1 MDNAEQKT
9 QGTSGTFCPAP
20 ALTENTGGH
29 EVHATAPQGF
39 ALYGDAA
46 SSAGAHVSATGMMPA
61 AAGSDQGALLLWGAM
76 HYHQDGQQ
84 DAAGSGMVSGAEPL
98 PEVDQHYLELL
109 STQYPNQV
117 AAFSEIIN
125 LQAIL
130 NLPKGTEHFVSDLHG
145 EYGAFRHILNSCS
158 GVIHEKVDDLF
169 AELSAAEKSELC
181 TLIYYP
187 QEVMSLLAEQGKL
200 TDAWYR
206 EKLLQLIGLC
216 KYLSAKYTR
225 SKVRKAINQN
235 YSYIIDELLH
245 AQSDESD
252 SRAIYHEQIIA
263 TILRTRAAPHFVST
277 LCALSKRL
285 AVDHLHVVG
294 DVFDRGP
301 SPDKIM
307 ALLMDYHSLDIQWG
321 NHDILWMGAALGSE
335 VCMATVLR
343 NNINYFNCSM
353 LESAYGISLRKL
365 NDFAQKTYRSPVKER
380 SPQALAKKAQVQA
393 MWQKQQAAGNIPA
406 SVFTPADYSGLSANE
421 AEQHAI
427 AHAAAAA
434 AVAAA
439 TAEGAAASAG
449 AGAVDAASGVANE
462 VDQAHEYELML
473 QAYADDN
480 REKMVKAITVIGLKL
495 QGQLI
500 KRNPDLGM
508 DDRLLLDKMD
518 LKAGTVKIGGKEY
531 ALNTVD
537 LPTVDPK
544 DPFALT
550 RDEAWIVAALK
561 KSFMES
567 RELQREVAFLFSH
580 GSIYKRFNGNLLYH
594 GCVPMTDDGQLR
606 EINCHGQVLK
616 GKAFLDYCEQVA
628 RHAFAYRDQHSLD
641 FMYYL
646 WCGFNSPLSGRVM
659 KPFERYFIDDKS
671 THHEPRDPYY
681 RHYYSEDVC
690 RMILEEFG
698 LDPDKGHIING
709 HTPIKVREGE
719 KPVRGNGKLFV
730 IDGGLCQA
738 YHSTTGIA
746 GYTLICSSHGMTLKA
761 HRPFES
767 TEKAIRE
774 HVDMKSDATEV
785 EHYSERLRVASSDT
799 GKNIVRTIHE
809 LEALLQAYQNGTLIE
824 RATPAR
830 YGQS

>member
-1 MDNAEQKT
+1 MGDTDKT
-9 QGTSGTFCPAP
+9 Q
-20 ALTENTGGH
+20 AL
-29 EVHATAPQGF
+29 
-39 ALYGDAA
+39 DM
-46 SSAGAHVSATGMMPA
+46 AGAGVAHTTANEG
-61 AAGSDQGALLLWGAM
+61 
-76 HYHQDGQQ
+76 YY
-84 DAAGSGMVSGAEPL
+84 
-98 PEVDQHYLELL
+98 VDQHYLELL
-109 STQYPNQV
+109 STQYPNKV

-145 EYGAFRHILNSCS
+145 EDGAFRHILNSCS
-158 GVIHEKVDDLF
+158 GVIHEKVDELF
-169 AELSAAEKSELC
+169 KLSDEVKSELC

-187 QEVMSLLAEQGKL
+187 DEVMALTQAQGRL
-200 TDAWYR
+200 NDEWYK
-206 EKLLQLIGLC
+206 EKLNQLIVLC

-252 SRAIYHEQIIA
+252 SRAQYHAKIIE
-263 TILRTRAAPHFVST
+263 TILRTHSAHHFVRT
-277 LCALSKRL
+277 MCALSKRL

-301 SPDKIM
+301 HPDKIM

-365 NDFAQKTYRSPVKER
+365 NDFAQKTYHSPVKER
-380 SPQALAKKAQVQA
+380 SQKALAKKAEVLA
-393 MWQKQQAAGNIPA
+393 ATGAAGAGAVAGAVALGAHGMHGVHGNGHAGLTAGGSIGIGGLGSLSSAFNP
-406 SVFTPADYSGLSANE
+406 SLSGWSADALE
-421 AEQHAI
+421 AEQHAA

-434 AVAAA
+434 AAQKVVEAALSR
-439 TAEGAAASAG
+439 EGTSDSHEREMVSAAQ
-449 AGAVDAASGVANE
+449 E
-462 VDQAHEYELML
+462 HEYELML

-480 REKMVKAITVIGLKL
+480 REKMVKAITVIALKL

-518 LKAGTVKIGGKEY
+518 LERGVVAIDGKEY
-531 ALNTVD
+531 ELNTVD
-537 LPTVDPK
+537 LPTIDPK
-544 DPFALT
+544 DPFALS
-550 RDEAWIVAALK
+550 RDEAYIVESLK
-561 KSFMES
+561 KSFLDS
-567 RELQREVAFLFSH
+567 RELQREVAFLFSR

-594 GCVPMTDDGQLR
+594 GCVPLTEDGKLR
-606 EINCHGQVLK
+606 EINCHGQILR
-616 GKAFLDYCEQVA
+616 GKAFMDYCEKVA
-628 RHAFAYRDQHSLD
+628 RHGFAHRDQRSLD

-681 RHYYSEDVC
+681 KQYYNEEVC

-698 LDPDKGHIING
+698 LDPDNGHIING

-719 KPVRGNGKLFV
+719 SPLRGNGKLFV

-746 GYTLICSSHGMTLKA
+746 GYTLIFSSHGMVLKA

-767 TEKAIRE
+767 TEKAISE
-774 HVDMKSDATEV
+774 HIDIKSDAMEV
-785 EHYSERLRVASSDT
+785 EHYDVRLKVANSDN
-799 GKNIVRTIHE
+799 GEKIKRAIFD
-809 LEALLQAYQNGTLIE
+809 LEALLHAYQSGTIIE
-824 RATPAR
+824 KA
-830 YGQS
+830 

>member
-1 MDNAEQKT
+1 MAPQDAQNEKQTPPVKESTLVTESTLAPESTSAAE
-9 QGTSGTFCPAP
+9 S
-20 ALTENTGGH
+20 ALTAMPVG
-29 EVHATAPQGF
+29 
-39 ALYGDAA
+39 AA
-46 SSAGAHVSATGMMPA
+46 VA
-61 AAGSDQGALLLWGAM
+61 AQSN
-76 HYHQDGQQ
+76 
-84 DAAGSGMVSGAEPL
+84 ETI
-98 PEVDQHYLELL
+98 DQHYLELL

-145 EYGAFRHILNSCS
+145 EYDAFRHILNSCS
-158 GVIHEKVDDLF
+158 GVIHEKVNDLF
-169 AELSAAEKSELC
+169 DISDEAKSALC

-187 QEVMSLLAEQGKL
+187 QEVMQLMESQGRL

-206 EKLLQLIGLC
+206 ERLLQLIQLC

-245 AQSDESD
+245 AQSDESN
-252 SRAIYHEQIIA
+252 SRAEYHEQIIN
-263 TILRTRAAPHFVST
+263 TILRTKAAPHFLST
-277 LCALSKRL
+277 MCALSKRL

-294 DVFDRGP
+294 DIFDRGP

-365 NDFAQKTYRSPVKER
+365 NDFAQKTYHSPVKER
-380 SPQALAKKAQVQA
+380 SAKAQEKKAQVQA
-393 MWQKQQAAGNIPA
+393 QLAAMQNNENSVA
-406 SVFTPADYSGLSANE
+406 LQSVFSPLFGQGQLDVIE
-421 AEQHAI
+421 AEQHEV

-434 AVAAA
+434 AAQSLGHLVQNG
-439 TAEGAAASAG
+439 EIDESAQ
-449 AGAVDAASGVANE
+449 E
-462 VDQAHEYELML
+462 HEYEMML

-480 REKMVKAITVIGLKL
+480 REKMVKAITVIAFKL

-518 LKAGTVKIGGKEY
+518 LVNGTVTIDGKVYE
-531 ALNTVD
+531 LNTVD
-537 LPTVDPK
+537 LPTIDPK
-544 DPFALT
+544 DPYTLT
-550 RDEAWIVAALK
+550 RDEAWIVEAMK
-561 KSFMES
+561 KSFLNS
-567 RELQREVAFLFSH
+567 RELQKEVAFLFSH

-594 GCVPMTDDGQLR
+594 GCVPMTEDGKFR

-616 GKAFLDYCEQVA
+616 GKAFMDYCEHVC
-628 RHAFAYRDQHSLD
+628 RHGFAHRDQRSLD

-646 WCGFNSPLSGRVM
+646 WCGFDSPLSGRIM

-671 THHEPRDPYY
+671 SHHEPRDPYY
-681 RHYYSEDVC
+681 RQYYSEDVC
-690 RMILEEFG
+690 RMILSEFG
-698 LDPDKGHIING
+698 LDPEHGHIING
-709 HTPIKVREGE
+709 HTPIRVRDGE
-719 KPVRGNGKLFV
+719 SPVRGNGKLYV

-738 YHSTTGIA
+738 YHNTTGIA
-746 GYTLICSSHGMTLKA
+746 GYTLIFSSHGMILKS

-767 TEKAIRE
+767 TEKAIVE
-774 HVDMKSDATEV
+774 HVDIKSDSVEV
-785 EHYSERLRVASSDT
+785 EHYPERLKVVSSDT
-799 GKNIVRTIHE
+799 GQRIKRTIQE
-809 LEALLQAYQNGTLIE
+809 LSALQQAYQNGTLIE
-824 RATPAR
+824 RESSAK
-830 YGQS
+830 YGQY